1 MSKKFWIAFPVTFIL
16 FSLMEF
22 ILHTGILRN
31 FYLNNPQGIL
41 PGNLMD
47 KRMIWLWIGFL
58 ILAFIWT
65 YFYSRFAS
73 EKNLKTGII
82 HGVSYMV
89 FLFVP
94 LSFVNYATL
103 VLSGYCYLWW
113 TIGAIVEGVI
123 IGAIMGIIMKEPA
136 PAK

>member
-1 MSKKFWIAFPVTFIL
+1 
-16 FSLMEF
+16 
-22 ILHTGILRN
+22 
-31 FYLNNPQGIL
+31 
-41 PGNLMD
+41 
-47 KRMIWLWIGFL
+47 MIWLWIGFL

>member
-22 ILHTGILRN
+22 ILHTGI
-31 FYLNNPQGIL
+31 LNNPQGIL